1 MKPYK
6 VKNVSQ
12 TYLNYKYNVVR
23 YVDREY
29 WYYGGYNDLVEA
41 QNVATEIG
49 NGIVVE
55 SNSIDIDWY
64 SPPIDY
70 DYWK

>member
-49 NGIVVE
+49 NGIVG
-55 SNSIDIDWY
+55 ILI
-64 SPPIDY
+64 
-70 DYWK
+70 